1 VKIVVT
7 VGMPGSGKSSHAK
20 SIGKKYGFPQ
30 LETGNVLLK
39 EMREKNIEITSDNI
53 KKYTGEMKKISDSY
67 FTKRLIEIV
76 KAEHKDKPLVFLSG
90 MRAPSE
96 IQLLRKEFGGDNVL
110 VVAFLASRYSR
121 FKRISQPK
129 EGFDFVGESIRDSEK
144 EVEEKKKEDQLLT
157 KKDELVK
164 KDEKALYDL
173 LRLNQYV
180 DNPIGLVMISN
191 YRDIFI
197 NVEPRIKS
205 SLNIEGVEFKSYSL
219 QEMKDILMER
229 CKHAFRSGV
238 LQEGVIHICANHAV
252 NKSGDVRVGL
262 ECLRRAARIC
272 EEEGSDKITVNHV
285 KKVLKGV
292 GPVKLN
298 LMKENLEGVK
308 KNIVELLSGE
318 KQITST
324 ELYRKYVKKF
334 GKMSRQAFRKHVKH
348 LEDIGMLRV
357 KMDRKETRGRK
368 YFISLVKRKVFK

>member
-1 VKIVVT
+1 MSDTLFDSESIIFKDERVLNPEYLPELLPHREHQIERIARNLTPASRGKLPQNMFIVGIPGIGKTACIKFIFRKFEEFSDRVNT
-7 VGMPGSGKSSHAK
+7 VYINTWNYNTSHAILAK
-20 SIGKKYGFPQ
+20 LVLDLGSFVQRRGLSKDEV
-30 LETGNVLLK
+30 LE
-39 EMREKNIEITSDNI
+39 
-53 KKYTGEMKKISDSY
+53 
-67 FTKRLIEIV
+67 RLIETL
-76 KAEHKDKPLVFLSG
+76 KKSNKS
-90 MRAPSE
+90 
-96 IQLLRKEFGGDNVL
+96 L
-110 VVAFLASRYSR
+110 VVCL
-121 FKRISQPK
+121 
-129 EGFDFVGESIRDSEK
+129 D
-144 EVEEKKKEDQLLT
+144 EVDQ
-157 KKDELVK
+157 LVK

-205 SLNIEGVEFKSYSL
+205 SLSIEGVEFKSYSL